1 MNKYNDFLDKIKFIN
16 YNNKCEDIKKE
27 LLENKLASKICR
39 DLVSIDAI
47 EDILECDDI
56 EGFIAYINN
65 KIVGFVFFKH
75 NYDVLYLSLIATL
88 PKLGLPLGQILLTKM
103 EEEVKED
110 TYLIQLTAIE
120 EAKDFYEK
128 MNYEVKYHDKDC
140 CEYAMEKRL

>member
-1 MNKYNDFLDKIKFIN
+1 MFLDKIKFVN
-16 YNNKCEDIKKE
+16 YTNKNTDIKKE
-27 LLENKLASKICR
+27 LLENKLATKICR
-39 DLVSIDAI
+39 GLVSIDTI
-47 EDILECDDI
+47 EDILECDEI

-65 KIVGFVFFKH
+65 NIVGFVFFKH

-103 EEEVKED
+103 EKEVKED

-128 MNYEVKYHDKDC
+128 MNYELKYFDESAN
-140 CEYAMEKRL
+140 EYAMEKRV